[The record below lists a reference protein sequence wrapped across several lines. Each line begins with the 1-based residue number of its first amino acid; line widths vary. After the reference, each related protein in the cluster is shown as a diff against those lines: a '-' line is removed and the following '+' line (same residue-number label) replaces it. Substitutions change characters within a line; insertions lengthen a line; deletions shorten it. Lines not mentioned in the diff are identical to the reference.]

1 MIKNYVT
8 LALRNLRKQKGY
20 AAVNVLGLS
29 IGIACC
35 LLIAL
40 FVRQELSYD
49 RYHEHADRIY
59 RLTTL
64 AGISEGGTHFA
75 AAAPP
80 MARIMREEFPEVI
93 ASTRVIPSSA
103 IVTVGDRTFREDRFY
118 FADSTLFDVF
128 TFPLLEGSGRTVL
141 ASPNSVVLT
150 RRIAEKYFGGEGAI
164 GRTIRVDDDGEYVV
178 SGVVENVPV
187 ESHFRFDLLAS
198 TASLS
203 LQDDGGPETWVSNIG
218 NYTYV
223 LLDEGASAADVERR
237 LGELVEANVGPLLD
251 DFGATLSLHLQPLS
265 RIHLH
270 SALTAEIEPT
280 SDIAYVYI
288 FGSAAIFLL
297 LIACFNFVNL
307 ATARSVERAREVG
320 MRKVLGAARAQIVR
334 QFLVEA
340 TLLASAAV
348 LLAVVAVRASLPLVE
363 SVTGYSLTL
372 EFGDDAPLLAGL
384 AVVMLLV
391 GLLAGSY
398 PALVLSAFRPIE
410 VLKGR
415 FRPSAS
421 GVSLRKFL
429 VVAQFAI
436 SIVLIAGTAVVT
448 KQLEY
453 ARAQKRGFSSE
464 QVLVAPLPSE
474 LQPSLSA
481 LKSDLQRRTG
491 VIDVSAADHFPGG
504 PINDAVH
511 IPEGATD
518 DEGIH
523 FWRYNVDFGFTDVLD
538 MELVEGRS
546 FSRPADS
553 SAFLINET
561 AARAIGWA
569 DPVGRTL
576 YELPSSDVSI
586 RLPRR
591 VIGVV
596 RDFHFESIRNEIKP
610 LIIAVDPRP
619 SYLLVKV
626 QPTAI
631 PQTVS
636 FLQDRWAST
645 AVPLDYF
652 FLDSRFDAMYQSEA
666 RLGRVFR
673 VFAGLAIVIACLG
686 LFALST
692 YTVQQRTKEIG
703 VRKVLGASVPSIV
716 AGLSRSFLALVALGF
731 VVAAPIA
738 YLAST
743 LWLREFAYRVEPG
756 VAPFLIA
763 GGAALLVGFG
773 TISIQSVRAALADPV
788 ETLRYE

>member
-8 LALRNLRKQKGY
+8 IALRNLRKQKGY

-35 LLIAL
+35 LIIAL

-59 RLTTL
+59 RLTTG
-64 AGISEGGTHFA
+64 AGISDGGTHFA

-80 MARIMREEFPEVI
+80 MARIMRDEFPEVI
-93 ASTRVIPSSA
+93 ASARVIPSTE
-103 IVTVGDRTFREDRFY
+103 IVQVGDETFREDRFY
-118 FADSTLFDVF
+118 YADSSLFDVF
-128 TFPLLEGSGRTVL
+128 SFHLLEGSGRTVL

-150 RRIAEKYFGGEGAI
+150 RRIAEKYFGAEGAM
-164 GRTIRVDDDGEYVV
+164 GRTIRVDNEAEFVV
-178 SGVVENVPV
+178 TGVVEDLPI

-198 TASLS
+198 TAPLY
-203 LQDDGGPETWVSNIG
+203 LRDDGSPDTWVSNIG
-218 NYTYV
+218 SYTYL
-223 LLDEGASAADVERR
+223 LLDRSASAADVERR
-237 LGELVEANVGPLLD
+237 LDELVESNIGPLLEK
-251 DFGATLSLHLQPLS
+251 FGATFSLHLQPLT

-280 SDIAYVYI
+280 SDVAYVYI
-288 FGSAAIFLL
+288 FGSAAVFLL

-307 ATARSVERAREVG
+307 ATARSVDRAKEVG
-320 MRKVLGAARAQIVR
+320 MRKVMGAARMQIIR

-348 LLAVVAVRASLPLVE
+348 VVAVVSVRMSLPLVE
-363 SVTGYSLTL
+363 SVTGYPLSLDL
-372 EFGDDAPLLAGL
+372 SDDAPLLAGL
-384 AVVMLLV
+384 AIVMLLV

-398 PALVLSAFRPIE
+398 PALVLSAFRPID

-415 FRPSAS
+415 FRTSGS
-421 GVSLRKFL
+421 GVALRKSL

-436 SIVLIAGTAVVT
+436 SIVLIVGTGVVT
-448 KQLEY
+448 RQLDY
-453 ARAQKRGFSSE
+453 ALDQKRGFSSE

-474 LQPSLSA
+474 MTLSA
-481 LKSDLQRRTG
+481 LKSDLERRTG
-491 VIDVSAADHFPGG
+491 VIDVTAADHFPGG

-511 IPEGATD
+511 MPEGASAD
-518 DEGIH
+518 GGIH
-523 FWRYNVDFGFTDVLD
+523 FWRYNVDFGFTEVLD
-538 MELVEGRS
+538 MELVAGRS

-561 AARAIGWA
+561 AARTIGWD
-569 DPVGRTL
+569 DPVGRTI
-576 YELPSSDVSI
+576 YELPSSDFSV

-619 SYLLVKV
+619 SYLLVRV
-626 QPTAI
+626 QPEAI
-631 PQTVS
+631 PQTIS
-636 FLQDRWAST
+636 FLEDRWASSVT
-645 AVPLDYF
+645 PFDYF
-652 FLDSRFDAMYQSEA
+652 FLDSRFNAMYQSET
-666 RLGRVFR
+666 RLSRVFR
-673 VFAGLAIVIACLG
+673 VFAALAMVIACLG

-716 AGLSRSFLALVALGF
+716 AGLSRGFLALVIIGF
-731 VVAAPIA
+731 IVAAPIA
-738 YLAST
+738 YLASS

-756 VAPFLIA
+756 ATPFLIA
-763 GGAALLVGFG
+763 GAAALIIGFA
-773 TISIQSVRAALADPV
+773 TISFQSIRAALSDPV
-788 ETLRYE
+788 DTLRYE